1 MVLVREGIFKNYDLF
16 KVTILEIIQFLWME
30 VSESKNNVN
39 YKYYSWR
46 FNFKKQLIR
55 VLKERLT
62 NDLPDFE
69 LFKISIEDLR
79 SNFDP
84 RKFSDCELCLKEL
97 VRTSKM

>member
-16 KVTILEIIQFLWME
+16 KVTILEIIQFLWTE

-39 YKYYSWR
+39 YKYYWWR

-55 VLKERLT
+55 VLKERST

-69 LFKISIEDLR
+69 FFKISIEDLR
-79 SNFDP
+79 SDFDP
-84 RKFSDCELCLKEL
+84 RNFSDCELCLKEL